1 MFDEIT
7 KMKKALNYNYVEEG
21 TGAPV
26 IMLHGMFGK
35 ISNWEPVI
43 QRVSRLFRAI
53 AFELPYLELEPKLCS
68 VGVMTEF
75 LANFIESNRLKNITL
90 IGNSLGGHVAL
101 DYVINY
107 RDGVDRLVLTGSS
120 GLFERGYEYDV
131 QRYPTK
137 EYLAR
142 KIGEVFYD
150 KRYVTDELVDEVHR
164 LLQPRM
170 NKLKI
175 VKMSKS
181 AKRYNLAGQL
191 SMITCKTLLIWGKN
205 DIITP
210 PEVAYIFNSNIRH
223 SKLVFINGCG
233 HAPMMEKPDEFNN
246 HLIDFLQQG
255 SIYLYHRKSKIG

>member
-1 MFDEIT
+1 MPS
-7 KMKKALNYNYVEEG
+7 ALKYKYVEKG
-21 TGAPV
+21 TGDPV
-26 IMLHGMFGK
+26 IMLHGMFGSV
-35 ISNWEPVI
+35 SNWEAVI
-43 QRVSRLFRAI
+43 RETSKSFKAI
-53 AFELPYLELEPKLCS
+53 ALELPYLEIEPKLCS

-75 LANFIESNRLKNITL
+75 LASFIESNKFNNITL

-107 RDGVDRLVLTGSS
+107 RDGVNKLVLTGSS
-120 GLFERGYEYDV
+120 GLFERGYEDDI

-150 KRYVTDELVDEVHR
+150 KKYVTDALVDETYD
-164 LLQPRM
+164 LLQSRK

-191 SMITCKTLLIWGKN
+191 SMITSDTLLVWGKN

-210 PEVAYIFNSNIRH
+210 PEIAYIFNRNIRN
-223 SKLVFINGCG
+223 SRLVFINACG
-233 HAPMMEKPDEFNN
+233 HAPMMEKPEEFNSY
-246 HLIDFLQQG
+246 LMDFL
-255 SIYLYHRKSKIG
+255 SKRDNAKKPG